1 MMSRGGA
8 GRARSGRRWL
18 GRAGAGAAR
27 RAEQGARAVRA
38 AGCRGLRKV
47 WSVELAKMRGLA
59 GKELA
64 ASGAML
70 GRGRAGRARRRAAR
84 LGAAACGHGAGRGRR
99 HGLEASPPSP
109 PLGEWSRVIGEWS
122 RDQAHLGHSSRL
134 IFLVA
139 ANTEISR
146 AATEVVS

>member
-1 MMSRGGA
+1 MQSRGDESMMSWRGA

-18 GRAGAGAAR
+18 GRAGAGATR
-27 RAEQGARAVRA
+27 RAEQVARAARA
-38 AGCRGLRKV
+38 AGCRGLCKV

-64 ASGAML
+64 FSGAML

-99 HGLEASPPSP
+99 LGLEASPSSRAHVALWLRIEKCP
-109 PLGEWSRVIGEWS
+109 PRLVSVS
-122 RDQAHLGHSSRL
+122 SACAHSSRL
-134 IFLVA
+134 IFP
-139 ANTEISR
+139 
-146 AATEVVS
+146 